1 MNHSGE
7 GSKVGERAA
16 ERATITKLVLDV
28 LKPHQPSI
36 VEFAVALTKV
46 KGVERV
52 DSSVVEVDAET
63 ETIKVVVEGKD
74 LEVEAIAEKIRD
86 LGGVVHS
93 VDAVVAEVRRS
104 ERR

>member
-1 MNHSGE
+1 M
-7 GSKVGERAA
+7 GERAA

-52 DSSVVEVDAET
+52 DSSVMEVDAET

-74 LEVEAIAEKIRD
+74 LEVDAIAEKIRD

>member
-1 MNHSGE
+1 M
-7 GSKVGERAA
+7 GERAA

-52 DSSVVEVDAET
+52 DSSVMEVDAET

>member
-1 MNHSGE
+1 
-7 GSKVGERAA
+7 VGERAA

-74 LEVEAIAEKIRD
+74 LEVDAIAEVIRD

>member
-1 MNHSGE
+1 M
-7 GSKVGERAA
+7 GERAA
-16 ERATITKLVLDV
+16 ERATITRLVLDV

-52 DSSVVEVDAET
+52 DSSVVEMDAET

-86 LGGVVHS
+86 LGGVIHS

>member
-1 MNHSGE
+1 M
-7 GSKVGERAA
+7 GERAA
-16 ERATITKLVLDV
+16 ERSTITKLVLDV

-52 DSSVVEVDAET
+52 DSSVVEMDAET

-74 LEVEAIAEKIRD
+74 LEVEAIAEVIRD

>member
-1 MNHSGE
+1 M
-7 GSKVGERAA
+7 GERAP
-16 ERATITKLVLDV
+16 ERASITKLVLDV

-46 KGVERV
+46 RGVERV
-52 DSSVVEVDAET
+52 DSSVLEVDAET
-63 ETIKVVVEGKD
+63 ETIKVVVEGRD
-74 LEVEAIAEKIRD
+74 LKVEEIAEAIRE

-93 VDAVVAEVRRS
+93 VDAVVAEVRKS

>member
-1 MNHSGE
+1 M
-7 GSKVGERAA
+7 GERAA
-16 ERATITKLVLDV
+16 ERATITRLVLDV

-74 LEVEAIAEKIRD
+74 LEVDAIAEVIRD

>member
-1 MNHSGE
+1 M
-7 GSKVGERAA
+7 GERAA
-16 ERATITKLVLDV
+16 ERSTITKLVLDV

-52 DSSVVEVDAET
+52 DSSVVEMDAET

-74 LEVEAIAEKIRD
+74 LEVDAIAEVIRD

>member
-1 MNHSGE
+1 M
-7 GSKVGERAA
+7 GERAA

-74 LEVEAIAEKIRD
+74 LEVDAIAEKIKD

>member
-1 MNHSGE
+1 
-7 GSKVGERAA
+7 VGERAA
-16 ERATITKLVLDV
+16 ERATITRLVLDV

-52 DSSVVEVDAET
+52 DSSVVEMDAET

-74 LEVEAIAEKIRD
+74 LEVEAIAEVIRD

>member
-1 MNHSGE
+1 
-7 GSKVGERAA
+7 VGERAT
-16 ERATITKLVLDV
+16 ERSTITRLVLDV

-52 DSSVVEVDAET
+52 DSSVVEMDAET

-74 LEVEAIAEKIRD
+74 LEVDAIAEVIRD

>member
-1 MNHSGE
+1 M
-7 GSKVGERAA
+7 GERAA

-52 DSSVVEVDAET
+52 DSSVVEMDAET

-74 LEVEAIAEKIRD
+74 LEVDAIAEVIRD

>member
-1 MNHSGE
+1 
-7 GSKVGERAA
+7 VGERAA

-52 DSSVVEVDAET
+52 DSSVMEVDAET

-74 LEVEAIAEKIRD
+74 LEVDAIAEKIRD

>member
-1 MNHSGE
+1 
-7 GSKVGERAA
+7 VGERAA
-16 ERATITKLVLDV
+16 ERSTITKLVLDV

-52 DSSVVEVDAET
+52 DSSVVEMDAET

-74 LEVEAIAEKIRD
+74 LEVEAIAEVIRD

>member
-1 MNHSGE
+1 M
-7 GSKVGERAA
+7 GERAA
-16 ERATITKLVLDV
+16 ERATITRLVLDV

-52 DSSVVEVDAET
+52 DSSVMEVDAET

-74 LEVEAIAEKIRD
+74 LEVDAIAEVIRD

>member
-1 MNHSGE
+1 M
-7 GSKVGERAA
+7 GERAA

-74 LEVEAIAEKIRD
+74 LEVDAIAEKIRD
-86 LGGVVHS
+86 LRGVVHS

>member
-1 MNHSGE
+1 M
-7 GSKVGERAA
+7 GERAA

-52 DSSVVEVDAET
+52 DSSVVEMDAET

-74 LEVEAIAEKIRD
+74 LEVEAIAEVIRD

>member
-1 MNHSGE
+1 M
-7 GSKVGERAA
+7 GERAA
-16 ERATITKLVLDV
+16 ERATITRLVLDV

-52 DSSVVEVDAET
+52 DSSVVEMDAET

-74 LEVEAIAEKIRD
+74 LEVDAIAEVIRD

>member
-1 MNHSGE
+1 M
-7 GSKVGERAA
+7 GERAA
-16 ERATITKLVLDV
+16 ERSTITRLVLDV

-52 DSSVVEVDAET
+52 DSSVVEMDAET

-74 LEVEAIAEKIRD
+74 LEVDAIAEVIRD

>member
-1 MNHSGE
+1 M
-7 GSKVGERAA
+7 GERAA
-16 ERATITKLVLDV
+16 ERATITRLVLDV

-52 DSSVVEVDAET
+52 DSSVVEMDAET

-74 LEVEAIAEKIRD
+74 LEVEAIAEVIRD

>member
-1 MNHSGE
+1 
-7 GSKVGERAA
+7 VGERAA
-16 ERATITKLVLDV
+16 ERSTITKLVLDV

-36 VEFAVALTKV
+36 VEFALALTKV

-74 LEVEAIAEKIRD
+74 LEVDAIAEVIRD

>member
-1 MNHSGE
+1 MNHTGE
-7 GSKVGERAA
+7 GPKVGERAA
-16 ERATITKLVLDV
+16 ERSTITKLVLDV

-36 VEFAVALTKV
+36 VEFALALTKV

-74 LEVEAIAEKIRD
+74 LEVDAIAEVIRD

>member
-1 MNHSGE
+1 M
-7 GSKVGERAA
+7 GERAA
-16 ERATITKLVLDV
+16 ERSTITRLVLDV

-52 DSSVVEVDAET
+52 DSSVMEVDAET

-74 LEVEAIAEKIRD
+74 LEVDAIAEVIRD

>member
-1 MNHSGE
+1 M
-7 GSKVGERAA
+7 GERAVD
-16 ERATITKLVLDV
+16 RATITRLVLDV

-36 VEFAVALTKV
+36 VEFAVALARI

-63 ETIKVVVEGKD
+63 ETIKVVVEGRD
-74 LEVEAIAEKIRD
+74 LEVETIAETIRN

-93 VDAVVAEVRRS
+93 VDAVVAEVRRP

>member
-1 MNHSGE
+1 M
-7 GSKVGERAA
+7 GERAA

-74 LEVEAIAEKIRD
+74 LEVDAIAEKIRD

>member
-1 MNHSGE
+1 M
-7 GSKVGERAA
+7 GERAA

-74 LEVEAIAEKIRD
+74 LEVDAIAEVIRD

>member
-1 MNHSGE
+1 
-7 GSKVGERAA
+7 
-16 ERATITKLVLDV
+16 
-28 LKPHQPSI
+28 

-52 DSSVVEVDAET
+52 DSSVVEMDAET

-74 LEVEAIAEKIRD
+74 LEVDAIAEVIRD

>member
-1 MNHSGE
+1 M
-7 GSKVGERAA
+7 
-16 ERATITKLVLDV
+16 VLDV

-52 DSSVVEVDAET
+52 DSSVVEMDAET

-74 LEVEAIAEKIRD
+74 LEVEAIAEVIRD

>member
-1 MNHSGE
+1 
-7 GSKVGERAA
+7 VGERAA

-74 LEVEAIAEKIRD
+74 LEVDAIAEKIRD

>member
-1 MNHSGE
+1 
-7 GSKVGERAA
+7 VGERAA
-16 ERATITKLVLDV
+16 ERSTITKLVLDV

-52 DSSVVEVDAET
+52 DSSVMEVDAET

-74 LEVEAIAEKIRD
+74 LEVDAIAEVIRD

>member
-1 MNHSGE
+1 
-7 GSKVGERAA
+7 VGERAA
-16 ERATITKLVLDV
+16 ERSTITKLVLDV

-52 DSSVVEVDAET
+52 DSSVVEMDAET

-74 LEVEAIAEKIRD
+74 LEVDAIAEVIRD

>member
-1 MNHSGE
+1 
-7 GSKVGERAA
+7 VGERAA
-16 ERATITKLVLDV
+16 ERSTITRLVLDV

-74 LEVEAIAEKIRD
+74 LEVDAIAEKIRD

>member
-1 MNHSGE
+1 
-7 GSKVGERAA
+7 VGERAA

-52 DSSVVEVDAET
+52 DSSVVEMDAET

-74 LEVEAIAEKIRD
+74 LEVDAIAEVIRD

>member
-1 MNHSGE
+1 MSHIGE
-7 GSKVGERAA
+7 GSKVGERTA
-16 ERATITKLVLDV
+16 ERATITRLVLDV

-63 ETIKVVVEGKD
+63 ETIKVVVEGRD
-74 LEVEAIAEKIRD
+74 LEVEVIAEKIRD

-93 VDAVVAEVRRS
+93 VDAVLAEVRRA
-104 ERR
+104 ERK